1 MPQKRK
7 NPLELLAQAAVG
19 PKPPAPTKKSAT
31 LAPLPTY
38 RSVDVYV
45 PVKRIRCD
53 TPPIKAAQSQYIQ
66 VSEKGTKFYIEL
78 SNRDFLAELRAYLD
92 ETGVAAFYGA
102 DIPEIQKGIRSGS
115 EPDDVVFLGWKPK
128 DALRPHALGTKVV
141 KAKRVLHS
149 VTVV

>member
-1 MPQKRK
+1 MFTHLRTM
-7 NPLELLAQAAVG
+7 LGALDL
-19 PKPPAPTKKSAT
+19 
-31 LAPLPTY
+31 
-38 RSVDVYV
+38 RSCGDAHVFFDG
-45 PVKRIRCD
+45 
-53 TPPIKAAQSQYIQ
+53 
-66 VSEKGTKFYIEL
+66 GTNLGE
-78 SNRDFLAELRAYLD
+78 S
-92 ETGVAAFYGA
+92 VAAFYGA